1 MNRYYRLLPVL
12 LISIFVFS
20 SCRSP
25 VLGRSRTSLSISL
38 SIPADLSSTVPE
50 PIRRA
55 IGEVELSG
63 SRPRLIHPDARFVK
77 AEVIQGGLVIANAE
91 ATIASGDLTKSLSF
105 DSIPLDVTLTLHVS
119 LYDATSAKVGE
130 SNIEL
135 SPLLRARPVLTITMR
150 PLSATPLEF
159 LDGSAFLEGLA
170 TGERKVY
177 SFSLASQGLYSL
189 SLNVNGELPKEALTE
204 LYASDGTRHRG
215 FVADPGPIGQNPL
228 YGLFGNDRSGESLY
242 YVVVTGPVIDP
253 APPAPPE
260 LKLEL
265 DTMLNHDLAVLG
277 ATYYSSEE
285 SEVIMLP
292 PESFVNFGYIN
303 PDDASHRMTFSLYN
317 PYQSVLSIKA
327 FTVDVSG
334 PTDAFSPPA
343 FPPQPLSPGAIR
355 DFVISYST
363 TENDYSNSNFTID
376 VADEGLDDFTIVF
389 TGSAS
394 CF

>member
-12 LISIFVFS
+12 FISLLAFS

-25 VLGRSRTSLSISL
+25 LIDGSRTSLSISL
-38 SIPADLSSTVPE
+38 TIPADLSSTVPE

-91 ATIASGDLTKSLSF
+91 ATIAAGALTKSLSF

-189 SLNVNGELPKEALTE
+189 RLNVNGEPSKEALTE

-215 FVADPGPIGQNPL
+215 FVADPGPMGQNPL
-228 YGLFGNDRSGESLY
+228 YGLFGNDRSGDSLY

-260 LKLEL
+260 LQL
-265 DTMLNHDLAVLG
+265 DTTLNHNLAVLG
-277 ATYYSSEE
+277 ATSYYSGE
-285 SEVIMLP
+285 SGLIMLP
-292 PESFVNFGYIN
+292 LESTADFGYIN

-317 PYQSVLSIKA
+317 PYQSVHSIKA
-327 FTVDVSG
+327 FTAYVSG

-363 TENDYSNSNFTID
+363 TENGDSNSNFTID